1 MALRSTILPMMEA
14 DEPRRRDDVL
24 DILVK
29 QSLDPLSVDE
39 LHDRIAVL
47 ESEIERTRARI
58 DFSKSHKSIAD
69 GLFKKD

>member
-1 MALRSTILPMMEA
+1 MMDA

-24 DILVK
+24 DVLVK

-39 LHDRIAVL
+39 LHDRIIVL

-69 GLFKKD
+69 ELFKKG